1 MGRRA
6 SDTKVEKY
14 FIFQNV
20 IAFKLLQTKEY
31 TCQARIG
38 IIKSV
43 IQSQALHHL
52 KEGSVVKVTGV
63 GRDKFIHAMFLSS
76 ICVCSFIHVERDT
89 IQRNIAFSLTF
100 QIHRNSLSI
109 TNASCFPV
117 AAHQHPQD
125 TLFTSHCQLASLTG
139 EFIAF
144 RQKYI
149 GINMFIK

>member
-43 IQSQALHHL
+43 IQSQALYHL

-100 QIHRNSLSI
+100 QI
-109 TNASCFPV
+109 T
-117 AAHQHPQD
+117 QE
-125 TLFTSHCQLASLTG
+125 FTKHYECQLFSRCHPPTSPRYSFYLPLSTC
-139 EFIAF
+139 IT
-144 RQKYI
+144 YW
-149 GINMFIK
+149 